1 MRSHTLKT
9 TGPMPRSVAAGS
21 IYFAVVFA
29 IGFAL
34 GVVRVLIT
42 GPKLGETAAVL
53 LEVPVILTASWFVA
67 RWCVARF
74 AVGSDAAE
82 RLTMGF
88 VAFCLTMLA
97 EMAMAVLLFGRSVP
111 EHIATYSHSLGLVGL
126 MAQFLFALLPCVQGR
141 VGDVR

>member
-1 MRSHTLKT
+1 
-9 TGPMPRSVAAGS
+9 MPRSLAAGS

-34 GVVRVLIT
+34 GIVRVVIT

-53 LEVPVILTASWFVA
+53 LEIPVILTASWFVA
-67 RWCVARF
+67 KWCVARF
-74 AVGSDAAE
+74 AVRSDAAE
-82 RLTMGF
+82 RLTMGL

-97 EMAMAVLLFGRSVP
+97 EMAMAVLLFGRTVP
-111 EHIATYSHSLGLVGL
+111 EHFATYSHSLGLVGL
-126 MAQFLFALLPCVQGR
+126 MAQFLFALLPYIQGR